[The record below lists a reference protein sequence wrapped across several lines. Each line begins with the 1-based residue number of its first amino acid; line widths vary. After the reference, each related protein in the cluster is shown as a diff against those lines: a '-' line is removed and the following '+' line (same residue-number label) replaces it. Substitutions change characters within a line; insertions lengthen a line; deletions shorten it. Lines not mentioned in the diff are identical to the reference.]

1 MVRGNKTANNNSSP
15 LAKYMK
21 FEFGCR
27 DIWCIIYTFIL
38 LDSMNKNRYL
48 LLGFPWF
55 HSVCIFL
62 DIPASIIQIGDP
74 DICWI

>member
-27 DIWCIIYTFIL
+27 GIL